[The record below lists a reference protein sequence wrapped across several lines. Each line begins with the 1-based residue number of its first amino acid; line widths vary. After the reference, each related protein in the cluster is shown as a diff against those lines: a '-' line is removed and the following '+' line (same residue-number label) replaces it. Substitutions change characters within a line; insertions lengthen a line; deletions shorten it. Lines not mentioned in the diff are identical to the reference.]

1 MFSFLKRLLGTG
13 GPTGLSLFLNGA
25 TGQPSLQSKGRSGD
39 ANWRAVMKEECSTD
53 QIHAKYPQ
61 SFLLEIGARIVQ
73 VRVKRDLRR
82 LLVRPG
88 LETNA
93 DPTSTVLGTMEA
105 SRRHRIGECKETFTV
120 AVLFAKLPRQLRELV
135 IEHGVQPL
143 AADVALGRAV
153 DPIADGHV
161 VGGDRLGDGSGGGA
175 GLEKRAGHLLPAA
188 YLGDGAVR
196 SCIKVQCQRFL
207 SRAESRAVH
216 NRPLIRLAPPQ
227 AFGHRGNVAS
237 ARVPARPCED
247 AR

>member
-1 MFSFLKRLLGTG
+1 
-13 GPTGLSLFLNGA
+13 
-25 TGQPSLQSKGRSGD
+25 
-39 ANWRAVMKEECSTD
+39 MKEECFID

-73 VRVKRDLRR
+73 VRVKRDLRG

-93 DPTSTVLGTMEA
+93 DPTSTILGAMEA
-105 SRRHRIGECKETFTV
+105 SRGHRVGECKETFAV
-120 AVLFAKLPRQLRELV
+120 AVLLAKLVGHLRELV

-143 AADVALGRAV
+143 AADVALGLAIDSV
-153 DPIADGHV
+153 ADGHV
-161 VGGDRLGDGSGGGA
+161 VRGDRLGDRSGGA
-175 GLEKRAGHLLPAA
+175 PSLEKPASHFLSTA

-196 SCIKVQCQRFL
+196 SCIKVQCQRL
-207 SRAESRAVH
+207 LPRAESRAVH
-216 NRPLIRLAPPQ
+216 NGPPTRLAPPQ